1 MTGSLPAGLAENSL
15 DVGSCVVSRF
25 MNVRVLLFAWS
36 MASMAAG
43 TAFPAFA
50 ADPPAAPSAADRQA
64 AAKDFA
70 EGQRAFTLGDYPRA
84 AQAFESAYHKAPH
97 HSSLWNAARSWQR
110 AGENARAANLY
121 AQYLREAPANAPDR
135 NSSSAALAKLTP
147 KLARLDV
154 HAGPGLT
161 GLQVDGEPV
170 DHSSIYVTPGTHL
183 VEAMAGD
190 QKVQQT
196 QKAEA
201 GAVISVAL
209 VAPPPPKPKPEP
221 AKPAP
226 PPPSSKLPPV
236 VVYVG
241 GAITVALAGATV
253 WSGLNTWS
261 QKDSFDASPTQANL
275 DEGHSRQRRTNWLLG
290 ATGGAAALTTIAA
303 VWLVDWKKPASE
315 QPGDKPAGSVQL
327 GLGPASVRLQG
338 SF

>member
-1 MTGSLPAGLAENSL
+1 
-15 DVGSCVVSRF
+15 
-25 MNVRVLLFAWS
+25 MNARVLLFAS
-36 MASMAAG
+36 SLAVLSAG
-43 TAFPAFA
+43 TSFPASA
-50 ADPPAAPSAADRQA
+50 ADPAAAPSAADRQA

-84 AQAFESAYHKAPH
+84 AQAFESAYKKAPH

-110 AGENARAANLY
+110 AGEIARAANLY

-135 NSSSAALAKLTP
+135 NSSSAALQKLTP
-147 KLARLDV
+147 KLARLEV

-170 DHSSIYVTPGTHL
+170 DHPSVYVTPGTHL

-196 QKAEA
+196 QKADA

-209 VAPPPPKPKPEP
+209 LAPPPPKPKAEP
-221 AKPAP
+221 PKPAP
-226 PPPSSKLPPV
+226 PPPSGKMPPS

-241 GAITVALAGATV
+241 GAVTLALAGVTI
-253 WSGLNTWS
+253 WSGLDTWS
-261 QKDSFDASPTQANL
+261 QKDAFDSAPTQANL

-290 ATGGAAALTTIAA
+290 ATGGAAVLTTIAA

-315 QPGDKPAGSVQL
+315 QPGEKPAGTVQL
-327 GLGPASVRLQG
+327 GLGPGSVHLQG